1 MICVMSVKTLK
12 GEALAKIKKHFV
24 CQNCGYVSPKWMG
37 KCVECGEWN
46 TMVEELEMPKNK
58 SKALPSRER
67 GVFNKPKR
75 LTEIDEEQTR
85 RYPVGNEELARVLG
99 GGLVPGGVVLLGG
112 DPGIGKSTILLQLAE
127 AMGSRRQKVLY
138 ISGEESEQQLKMRAV
153 RMQVTSENVLFLS
166 EINVPYIR
174 ETIIA
179 MKPELVIIDS
189 IQTMYSPEISSAPGS
204 VSQIRE
210 NANALIQIAKKDG
223 ISMVF
228 VGHVTKEG
236 SLAGPRILEHMVDTV
251 LYFEGEKYQS
261 YRMLRAVKNRF
272 GSTNELGIF
281 EMTGEGLASVKNPS
295 KMMLLS
301 RPENTCGSAVVPCME
316 GSRPI
321 LIELQGLVS
330 PSGFSNP
337 RRMAKGLDYNRVVL
351 LIAIME
357 KRLGIDMQKADA
369 YVNVIGGM
377 KIDEPAVDLAV
388 AAVLFSSFKDFEI
401 PKDLMLF
408 GEVGL
413 TGEVRTVQNADRR
426 LTEGEK
432 LGFKRCILPK
442 GNLPKKEP
450 AEMKLFPVDNIAK
463 AFHMLTTFA

>member
-1 MICVMSVKTLK
+1 M
-12 GEALAKIKKHFV
+12 AKIKKRYV

-37 KCVECGEWN
+37 KCGECGEWN
-46 TMVEELEMPKNK
+46 TMVEEMEMPKNR
-58 SKALPSRER
+58 SKAFSSRER
-67 GVFNKPKR
+67 GVFNNPKC
-75 LTEIDEEQTR
+75 LTEIEEEQIR
-85 RYPVGNEELARVLG
+85 RYPVGNEELSRVLG
-99 GGLVPGGVVLLGG
+99 GGLVPGSVVLLGG

-127 AMGSRRQKVLY
+127 ALGSQEKKVLY

-153 RMQVTSENVLFLS
+153 RMRVMSEHVLFLS

-174 ETIIA
+174 ETIIS
-179 MKPELVIIDS
+179 MSPDLVIIDS
-189 IQTMYSPEISSAPGS
+189 IQTMYSPEITSAPGS

-236 SLAGPRILEHMVDTV
+236 SLAGPRLLEHMVDTV

-281 EMTGEGLASVKNPS
+281 EMTGEGLVSVKNPS

-321 LIELQGLVS
+321 LIELQGLVT

-337 RRMAKGLDYNRVVL
+337 RRMAKGLDYNRIVL

-401 PKDLMLF
+401 AKDLMLF

-413 TGEVRTVQNADRR
+413 TGEVRTIQYAERR
-426 LTEGEK
+426 LSEGEK
-432 LGFKRCILPK
+432 LGFKKCILPK
-442 GNLPKKEP
+442 GNMPKKEP
-450 AEMKLFPVDNIAK
+450 KNMQLFPVDNIAK
-463 AFHMLTTFA
+463 AFHVLTALN